1 MLFLGTAGAAPS
13 AHRGAPG
20 HLVRRG
26 GDRILVDCGEGTQ
39 RQLLRSGV
47 GLVDV
52 DDVLITHCH
61 ADHVLGLPGMLK
73 TFALR
78 AREAPLQLYGPA
90 GLADLMTTSATG
102 HRAPDVQG
110 RRAPAEPGDAVER
123 DGYRVHAFA
132 TDHHVPS
139 VGYAL
144 VEDERPGRFDI
155 DAARELGVP
164 EGPMFGLLQHGEAVT
179 LESRSDGPARMRSSA
194 NPRPGRTLV
203 FSGDTRPCKELFQA
217 CIGADVLVHEAT
229 FLEEEADRAAETGH
243 TTALQAGRLAQ
254 EAGVRLLAL
263 THISTRHP
271 GREILAEARS
281 AVPGSRPPARLRLD
295 RGAAGRARRAAP
307 GEGCVSHFDALAPEY
322 DRLRPAGDGW
332 TELAERTLAAL
343 AGTTRLVDVGCGTG
357 RFAVLAAER
366 LGARVWGVDR
376 SAEMLHE
383 AKRRPGGRGVGW
395 RRADAEKL
403 PFRDGWFDGA
413 HSHLVLHLVDDL
425 PAAVAELARV
435 VSPGGRLVVG
445 TFAPEHFREFFL
457 NPYFPSIPEIDLA
470 RFPDPGR
477 LCGDLASAGFAGAAV
492 TASTRTWRP
501 TPQTCSTVSGAATSR
516 RCACWTPRSTRPA
529 SRASRPTSPP
539 ARNGSATRSAGRS
552 STARRG

>member
-78 AREAPLQLYGPA
+78 ARATPLCLYGPP
-90 GLADLMTTSATG
+90 GLGELMNVLRPVIGRLTYKVE
-102 HRAPDVQG
+102 VQQLT
-110 RRAPAEPGDAVER
+110 AGDAVQR
-123 DGYRVHAFA
+123 DGYRMHAFA
-132 TDHHVPS
+132 TDHRVPS

-155 DAARELGVP
+155 DAARGLGVP

-179 LESRSDGPARMRSSA
+179 LDSGVTIRPDAVVGEA
-194 NPRPGRTLV
+194 RPGRTLV

-217 CIGADVLVHEAT
+217 CVGADVLVHEAT
-229 FLEEEADRAAETGH
+229 FLEEEAERAAETGH
-243 TTALQAGRLAQ
+243 TTALQAGRLAR

-281 AVPGSRPPARLRLD
+281 EFPAAVLPRD
-295 RGAAGRARRAAP
+295 
-307 GEGCVSHFDALAPEY
+307 FDSIDVP
-322 DRLRPAGDGW
+322 
-332 TELAERTLAAL
+332 LAER
-343 AGTTRLVDVGCGTG
+343 G
-357 RFAVLAAER
+357 E
-366 LGARVWGVDR
+366 
-376 SAEMLHE
+376 
-383 AKRRPGGRGVGW
+383 P
-395 RRADAEKL
+395 
-403 PFRDGWFDGA
+403 
-413 HSHLVLHLVDDL
+413 HLVK
-425 PAAVAELARV
+425 AA
-435 VSPGGRLVVG
+435 
-445 TFAPEHFREFFL
+445 
-457 NPYFPSIPEIDLA
+457 
-470 RFPDPGR
+470 
-477 LCGDLASAGFAGAAV
+477 
-492 TASTRTWRP
+492 
-501 TPQTCSTVSGAATSR
+501 
-516 RCACWTPRSTRPA
+516 
-529 SRASRPTSPP
+529 
-539 ARNGSATRSAGRS
+539 
-552 STARRG
+552 

>member
-78 AREAPLQLYGPA
+78 AREAPLQLYGPP
-90 GLADLMTTSATG
+90 GLAELMATLRPVIG
-102 HRAPDVQG
+102 RLTYKVDVRQLS
-110 RRAPAEPGDAVER
+110 PGDAVER

-155 DAARELGVP
+155 DAARDLGVP
-164 EGPMFGLLQHGEAVT
+164 EGPLFGLLQHGEAVT
-179 LESRSDGPARMRSSA
+179 LDTGATIRSDAVVGEA
-194 NPRPGRTLV
+194 RPGRTLV
-203 FSGDTRPCKELFQA
+203 FSGDTRPCKGLFQA
-217 CIGADVLVHEAT
+217 CVGADVLVHEAT

-243 TTALQAGRLAQ
+243 TTALQAGRLAR

-281 AVPGSRPPARLRLD
+281 EFPAAVLPRD
-295 RGAAGRARRAAP
+295 
-307 GEGCVSHFDALAPEY
+307 FDSIEVP
-322 DRLRPAGDGW
+322 
-332 TELAERTLAAL
+332 LAER
-343 AGTTRLVDVGCGTG
+343 G
-357 RFAVLAAER
+357 E
-366 LGARVWGVDR
+366 
-376 SAEMLHE
+376 
-383 AKRRPGGRGVGW
+383 P
-395 RRADAEKL
+395 
-403 PFRDGWFDGA
+403 
-413 HSHLVLHLVDDL
+413 HLVK
-425 PAAVAELARV
+425 AA
-435 VSPGGRLVVG
+435 
-445 TFAPEHFREFFL
+445 
-457 NPYFPSIPEIDLA
+457 
-470 RFPDPGR
+470 
-477 LCGDLASAGFAGAAV
+477 
-492 TASTRTWRP
+492 
-501 TPQTCSTVSGAATSR
+501 
-516 RCACWTPRSTRPA
+516 
-529 SRASRPTSPP
+529 
-539 ARNGSATRSAGRS
+539 
-552 STARRG
+552 